1 VKKNFPLCLSI
12 GYSLWIKKLNEDPVS
27 QEIVTELK
35 KRMTAAFDVVHKD
48 FSGLR
53 TGRASPTLLES
64 VTVDAYGSRMHI
76 NQVGNI
82 NIPEPR
88 LLTVQVWDESLA
100 SAVEKAIREAGL
112 GLNPS
117 AAGAVIRVP
126 LPELSE
132 ERRKELVKVAGKY
145 AEQGRIAIRNIRR
158 DGMDKIK
165 SMEKDSHISEDD
177 SHRLSDEIQKA
188 TDEFIKKVDEALSH
202 KEKEIL
208 QV

>member
-1 VKKNFPLCLSI
+1 MSK
-12 GYSLWIKKLNEDPVS
+12 
-27 QEIVTELK
+27 EIISDLR
-35 KRMTAAFDVVHKD
+35 KRMESALDVVHKD

-53 TGRASPTLLES
+53 TGRASPNLLES
-64 VTVDAYGSRMHI
+64 ITVDAYGNRMHI

-82 NIPEPR
+82 NVPEPR
-88 LLTVQVWDESLA
+88 LLTVQVWDASLA
-100 SAVEKAIREAGL
+100 PLVEKAIRESGL

-117 AAGAVIRVP
+117 SAGAVIRVP

-145 AEQGRIAIRNIRR
+145 AEQGRIAVRNIRR
-158 DGMDKIK
+158 DGMDQIK
-165 SMEKDSHISEDD
+165 ANEKEGHVSEDEA
-177 SHRLSDEIQKA
+177 HRVTDEVQKI
-188 TDEFIKKVDEALSH
+188 TDEFIKKVDEALTH

>member
-1 VKKNFPLCLSI
+1 M
-12 GYSLWIKKLNEDPVS
+12 S
-27 QEIVTELK
+27 QEITSDLK
-35 KRMTAAFDVVHKD
+35 KRMIAALDVVHKD

-53 TGRASPTLLES
+53 TGRASPSLLES
-64 VTVDAYGSRMHI
+64 VTVDAYGNRMHI

-82 NIPEPR
+82 SVPEPR
-88 LLTVQVWDESLA
+88 LLTVHVWDESLA
-100 SAVEKAIREAGL
+100 PAVEKAIREAGL

-117 AAGAVIRVP
+117 TAGTVIRVP

-158 DGMDKIK
+158 DGMDQVKT
-165 SMEKDSHISEDD
+165 MEKDGHVSKDD

-208 QV
+208 HV

>member
-1 VKKNFPLCLSI
+1 MSN
-12 GYSLWIKKLNEDPVS
+12 
-27 QEIVTELK
+27 EIVPELK
-35 KRMTAAFDVVHKD
+35 KRMSAAFDVVHKD

-64 VTVDAYGSRMHI
+64 VVVEAYGNRMHI
-76 NQVGNI
+76 NQLGNI
-82 NIPEPR
+82 NVPEPR
-88 LLTVQVWDESLA
+88 LLTVQVWDASLA
-100 SAVEKAIREAGL
+100 PAVEKAIRDADL

-117 AAGAVIRVP
+117 SAGAVIRVP

-158 DGMDKIK
+158 DGMDQIK
-165 SMEKDSHISEDD
+165 TMEKDGHVSEDD
-177 SHRLSDEIQKA
+177 SHRLSDDVQKV

-202 KEKEIL
+202 KEKEIM

>member
-1 VKKNFPLCLSI
+1 M
-12 GYSLWIKKLNEDPVS
+12 
-27 QEIVTELK
+27 EIVSDLRK
-35 KRMTAAFDVVHKD
+35 KMTTAYEVAHKD

-76 NQVGNI
+76 NQVGNV
-82 NIPEPR
+82 NVPEPR
-88 LLTVQVWDESLA
+88 LLTVQVWDESLV

-117 AAGAVIRVP
+117 AMGAVIRVP

-158 DGMDKIK
+158 DGMDHIK
-165 SMEKDSHISEDD
+165 AMEKKGDLSEDD
-177 SHRLSDEIQKA
+177 SRRASDEIQKV
-188 TDEFIKKVDEALSH
+188 TDEFIKKIDDSLSQ
-202 KEKEIL
+202 KEKEIMS
-208 QV
+208 V